1 MCCVIRHCSY
11 SKHTSRLCSA
21 VITCQYVNSLSS
33 DHLARLVSFV
43 CEGHLYPFFI
53 TVTYRSLFFSFF
65 ITRSRCL
72 TYFRHIELA
81 HSSDTL
87 STAIPPGASEIKL
100 FFRLQLILGGSEDL
114 WVWGNGRAVTG
125 DHQPQHALSC

>member
-1 MCCVIRHCSY
+1 MMCCVIRHGSY
-11 SKHTSRLCSA
+11 SKHTSKLCFA

-53 TVTYRSLFFSFF
+53 TVTYRSLLFFSFF

-100 FFRLQLILGGSEDL
+100 FFRLQLILGGIRRS
-114 WVWGNGRAVTG
+114 VGVGKG